1 MVDDLLSPCYST
13 SMAFGLEVRVPFV
26 DQRLKLAL
34 EPLVAESARR
44 PGRKHFLK
52 RAFSNDLPDSILG
65 RPKSG
70 FQLDIA
76 RQIDDLFGTVLEDW
90 LSPDRVRR
98 HGLFNPAFVVRLL
111 KLKRAKAHRWH
122 FFLLLLMAQ
131 AHRWLELLQTGE
143 IAPPPQPA
151 FIREPV

>member
-1 MVDDLLSPCYST
+1 MVDDLLWQEDRT

-34 EPLVAESARR
+34 EPLDAENARR
-44 PGRKHFLK
+44 PGSKYLLK
-52 RAFSNDLPDSILG
+52 RAFEHDLAASMLG

-76 RQIDDLFGTVLEDW
+76 RELDKLFGAVLYEW

-98 HGLFNPAFVVRLL
+98 HALFNPTFVERLL
-111 KLKRAKAHRWH
+111 RLERAKSNRWH
-122 FFLLLLMAQ
+122 LFLLLLMAQ
-131 AHRWLELLQTGE
+131 AHRWLELFETRE
-143 IAPPPQPA
+143 IARPA
-151 FIREPV
+151 MPALIREAA